1 MAARDVRKNLNLFVD
16 GVWLQSTEAHR
27 ELGEW
32 WESVGGSWGGRFGDG
47 NHYSLAHEGR
57 K

>member
-1 MAARDVRKNLNLFVD
+1 LHLFKDVDSD
-16 GVWLQSTEAHR
+16 GDLDYLTDTESHR

-32 WESVGGSWGGRFGDG
+32 WEQQGPGCCWGGRFGDG
-47 NHYSLAHEGR
+47 NHYSLTHDGV